1 MPRKK
6 KKERTIEDI
15 IEEIRDL
22 HAQEDDLLS
31 ELEEKGQENDL
42 DNDIDYDDEGDE

>member
-31 ELEEKGQENDL
+31 ELE
-42 DNDIDYDDEGDE
+42 

>member
-31 ELEEKGQENDL
+31 ELEDL
-42 DNDIDYDDEGDE
+42 SEESDIEEGDE

>member
-42 DNDIDYDDEGDE
+42 DVDNDYDDEGDE

>member
-1 MPRKK
+1 MPRRK

>member
-42 DNDIDYDDEGDE
+42 DDDINYDDEGDE

>member
-1 MPRKK
+1 MARKK

-42 DNDIDYDDEGDE
+42 DDDIDYDDEGDE